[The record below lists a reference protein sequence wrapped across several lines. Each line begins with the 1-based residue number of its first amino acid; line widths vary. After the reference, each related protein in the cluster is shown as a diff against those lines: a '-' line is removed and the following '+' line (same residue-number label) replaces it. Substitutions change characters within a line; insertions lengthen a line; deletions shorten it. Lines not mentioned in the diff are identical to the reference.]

1 MTKYRHDEWHLLV
14 GAMVEIHKNGH
25 LIRSGRVDNAMPDSS
40 LIWLAADGP
49 ETRALF
55 EAAEGFEVW
64 VEPRQLDGTMS
75 FRMTSSAL
83 KGDHGATEQSREP

>member
-14 GAMVEIHKNGH
+14 GAMVEIHKNGD
-25 LIRSGRVDNAMPDSS
+25 LIRSGRVDDAMPDSS

-55 EAAEGFEVW
+55 DAAEGVEVW
-64 VEPRQLDGTMS
+64 VERRQLNGKMS
-75 FRMTSSAL
+75 YRMTSSAL
-83 KGDHGATEQSREP
+83 KGKDGPKARNP